1 MEVTSSEVKK
11 MLEQNIIQPSS
22 SPWAAPVQLV
32 SKKDGGVRFCI
43 DYRKLNN
50 QTKKDVYP
58 LPRIDLI
65 LDALGKATIRSKLD
79 LTSGYWQIPLQPE
92 DREKTAFMTRDG
104 LFEFLVMP
112 FGLTNAPATFQ
123 RVMDMVLSGLN
134 WKICMVYIDDI
145 IVYSQ
150 DFDQHLEHLQE
161 IFNRLSENSLVL
173 CPKKCSFCCDELF
186 FLGHKVSNK
195 GIETDSAKID
205 KVQNAETPKNVK
217 EVQQFL
223 GLASY
228 YRCFIKD
235 FSLIAAPLSSLTGNI
250 PFTWQEPQ
258 QKAFD
263 LLKEKLTTA
272 PILAYPD
279 FSKPF
284 VLHTDASTHSIG
296 AVLCQEQEGQE
307 RVLQYASRSLNP
319 AERNYST
326 SEKECLSVYHWIK
339 YFRCYLA
346 DKEFTVVTDHNA
358 LTWLFNK
365 QQEGTNS
372 RLFRWMLQLQAYSF
386 KVLHRAGKKHDNADS
401 MTRPPIAQNF
411 DWTQDSSLA
420 SALMV
425 LNLHEDSQKEKEEET
440 KEDNERVLKR
450 SERIKNRKN
459 KGVPSEVHKTP
470 CKKVPPCKAHEIS
483 PVGGHVS
490 HSIEKLDQNSLKD
503 HELAESEEKEPELF
517 SCEGTLEEEQDKD
530 SLCKSIKDFLKHG
543 RFADLAFKRFIKG
556 KEKLFKIEDNLLVRK
571 GDEEFNMDLAR
582 TVIPERLRND
592 IMFLH
597 HDDVLGAHLGRMK
610 TTERIKKHFWWP
622 HMRRDIEE
630 WVKTCQDCQRKKG
643 RRETKLGTL
652 HSIIAT
658 RKWEIITM
666 DIIGP
671 LKVTANKNKY
681 ILVIEDHF
689 SKWPEAWALQ
699 NQEARTIAKII
710 VEEIICRYG
719 APKVYLTDRGSNFRS
734 DLIKNILSLL
744 SITRRSTTSYH
755 PQCDGLTERFNRTLL
770 ERIAFYVNQNHDNW
784 DRHIPFALFSYRSAV
799 HATTGFSPHFLMF
812 NCEPYLPSDV
822 NLRPTEKQK
831 KSDQIFELID
841 THLRQ
846 AQHNIIQSQKRQQR
860 NYNKNRTPHDYLE
873 KDLIW
878 LFSPVVKENNNKK
891 FTFHW
896 LGPYQI
902 QRIFSNDTLEIIPLY
917 GPSTPQRVHV
927 SRTKKCYNNSQHPP
941 SREYQYEYEDNTNK
955 FEIDQILDLTTIEE
969 EPHYL
974 VHYKGYSKR
983 YNQWIP
989 EKDLDAPELLQQFL
1003 RNRELE

>member
-1 MEVTSSEVKK
+1 M
-11 MLEQNIIQPSS
+11 
-22 SPWAAPVQLV
+22 
-32 SKKDGGVRFCI
+32 
-43 DYRKLNN
+43 
-50 QTKKDVYP
+50 
-58 LPRIDLI
+58 
-65 LDALGKATIRSKLD
+65 
-79 LTSGYWQIPLQPE
+79 
-92 DREKTAFMTRDG
+92 
-104 LFEFLVMP
+104 
-112 FGLTNAPATFQ
+112 
-123 RVMDMVLSGLN
+123 
-134 WKICMVYIDDI
+134 
-145 IVYSQ
+145 
-150 DFDQHLEHLQE
+150 
-161 IFNRLSENSLVL
+161 
-173 CPKKCSFCCDELF
+173 
-186 FLGHKVSNK
+186 
-195 GIETDSAKID
+195 
-205 KVQNAETPKNVK
+205 
-217 EVQQFL
+217 
-223 GLASY
+223 
-228 YRCFIKD
+228 
-235 FSLIAAPLSSLTGNI
+235 TGNI

-272 PILAYPD
+272 PILAYPN

-296 AVLCQEQEGQE
+296 AVLCQEQEVQE
-307 RVLQYASRSLNP
+307 RVLQYACRSLNP

-372 RLFRWMLQLQAYSF
+372 RLFRWRLQLQAYSF
-386 KVLHRAGKKHDNADS
+386 KVLHRAGKKHNNADS

-425 LNLHEDSQKEKEEET
+425 LNLHEDSQKDKEEET
-440 KEDNERVLKR
+440 IEDNERVLKR

-459 KGVPSEVHKTP
+459 K
-470 CKKVPPCKAHEIS
+470 
-483 PVGGHVS
+483 
-490 HSIEKLDQNSLKD
+490 
-503 HELAESEEKEPELF
+503 
-517 SCEGTLEEEQDKD
+517 
-530 SLCKSIKDFLKHG
+530 
-543 RFADLAFKRFIKG
+543 DLAFKRFIKG
-556 KEKLFKIEDNLLVRK
+556 KENLFKIEDNLLKRK
-571 GDEEFNMDLAR
+571 RDEEFNMDLAR

-652 HSIIAT
+652 HSTIDR

-744 SITRRSTTSYH
+744 SITRRSTTSH
-755 PQCDGLTERFNRTLL
+755 MAVLTSCQRKQQQEVHLPLAWTLS
-770 ERIAFYVNQNHDNW
+770 N
-784 DRHIPFALFSYRSAV
+784 
-799 HATTGFSPHFLMF
+799 
-812 NCEPYLPSDV
+812 
-822 NLRPTEKQK
+822 TE
-831 KSDQIFELID
+831 
-841 THLRQ
+841 
-846 AQHNIIQSQKRQQR
+846 NIQQ
-860 NYNKNRTPHDYLE
+860 
-873 KDLIW
+873 
-878 LFSPVVKENNNKK
+878 
-891 FTFHW
+891 
-896 LGPYQI
+896 
-902 QRIFSNDTLEIIPLY
+902 
-917 GPSTPQRVHV
+917 
-927 SRTKKCYNNSQHPP
+927 
-941 SREYQYEYEDNTNK
+941 
-955 FEIDQILDLTTIEE
+955 
-969 EPHYL
+969 
-974 VHYKGYSKR
+974 
-983 YNQWIP
+983 
-989 EKDLDAPELLQQFL
+989 
-1003 RNRELE
+1003 

>member
-1 MEVTSSEVKK
+1 MDT
-11 MLEQNIIQPSS
+11 LLSS
-22 SPWAAPVQLV
+22 SSRRIFMTKSHCHKTLQINNGQHLSDQLV

-195 GIETDSAKID
+195 GIETDSTKID

-228 YRCFIKD
+228 YRHFIKD

-263 LLKEKLTTA
+263 LLKQKLTTA

-425 LNLHEDSQKEKEEET
+425 LNLHEDSQKDKEEET

-610 TTERIKKHFWWP
+610 TTERIKK
-622 HMRRDIEE
+622 
-630 WVKTCQDCQRKKG
+630 
-643 RRETKLGTL
+643 
-652 HSIIAT
+652 
-658 RKWEIITM
+658 
-666 DIIGP
+666 
-671 LKVTANKNKY
+671 
-681 ILVIEDHF
+681 
-689 SKWPEAWALQ
+689 
-699 NQEARTIAKII
+699 
-710 VEEIICRYG
+710 
-719 APKVYLTDRGSNFRS
+719 
-734 DLIKNILSLL
+734 
-744 SITRRSTTSYH
+744 
-755 PQCDGLTERFNRTLL
+755 
-770 ERIAFYVNQNHDNW
+770 
-784 DRHIPFALFSYRSAV
+784 LFGG
-799 HATTGFSPHFLMF
+799 HT
-812 NCEPYLPSDV
+812 
-822 NLRPTEKQK
+822 
-831 KSDQIFELID
+831 
-841 THLRQ
+841 
-846 AQHNIIQSQKRQQR
+846 
-860 NYNKNRTPHDYLE
+860 
-873 KDLIW
+873 
-878 LFSPVVKENNNKK
+878 
-891 FTFHW
+891 
-896 LGPYQI
+896 
-902 QRIFSNDTLEIIPLY
+902 
-917 GPSTPQRVHV
+917 
-927 SRTKKCYNNSQHPP
+927 
-941 SREYQYEYEDNTNK
+941 
-955 FEIDQILDLTTIEE
+955 
-969 EPHYL
+969 
-974 VHYKGYSKR
+974 
-983 YNQWIP
+983 
-989 EKDLDAPELLQQFL
+989 
-1003 RNRELE
+1003 